1 MKGQM
6 KRHNICHLSV
16 QTLGASFSEICI
28 EESTKAPDMSV
39 FMLNNV
45 IKSRSGI
52 PGLYREGFMKNV
64 FL

>member
-16 QTLGASFSEICI
+16 QTLGASFSEIC
-28 EESTKAPDMSV
+28 TKAPDVSV
-39 FMLNNV
+39 FMLNNL